1 MINAAIVGI
10 GRWGQ
15 GLVVSVQGTSDQI
28 HFSAGVTR
36 TRSKAEDFCAANKI
50 DLRDDFAELLTDDSI
65 DAIVL
70 ATPHTQHEEQ
80 IIAAAR
86 AGKHVFTE
94 KPFTLSKASAER
106 AVAAVREAGVTV
118 ALGHNRRFFKNTE
131 AMKALVDAGTLGTL
145 LHIDGNQSSDMG
157 RMAGAWRDSRAESPA
172 GGMTSLGIHALDCM
186 IHMGGRIAVIDTI
199 STRRAIGFDID
210 DATAAVLQFEE
221 GMTGTMVTL
230 ALSPRIFHIRVAGSK
245 GWAEMTNTGNLRI
258 CGPDGGIEEQNFPTD
273 DYPHSLSLAAELNEF
288 AAAAHG
294 AATYRISPEEM
305 IHGTAVLEAMG
316 KSIQTAGRVK
326 LSQPK

>member
-15 GLVVSVQGTSDQI
+15 GLVSSVQGSSDQI
-28 HFSAGVTR
+28 RFTAGVTR
-36 TRSKAEDFCAANKI
+36 TRAKAEEYCADNKI
-50 DLRDDFAELLTDDSI
+50 DLRDDYAELLADASL

-80 IIAAAR
+80 IVAAAK

-131 AMKALVDAGTLGTL
+131 TMKELVASGALGTL
-145 LHIDGNQSSDMG
+145 LHLDGNQSSNLGM
-157 RMAGAWRDSRAESPA
+157 MAGAWRDSRAESPA

-186 IHMGGRIAVIDTI
+186 IHMGGRIAQIDTI
-199 STRRAIGFDID
+199 STRRAIGYDID
-210 DATAAVLQFEE
+210 DATSAVLQFEE
-221 GMTGTMVTL
+221 GMTGTLTTL
-230 ALSPRIFHIRVAGSK
+230 ASSPRIFHIRVVGSK
-245 GWAEMTNTGNLRI
+245 GWVEMTNNENLRI
-258 CGPDGGIEEQNFPTD
+258 CGSDGNIEEKSFPTD
-273 DYPHSLSLAAELNEF
+273 EYPHLSSLAGELNEF
-288 AAAAHG
+288 AAAAQG
-294 AATYRISPEEM
+294 NATYRISPGEM
-305 IHGTAVLEAMG
+305 IHGSAVLEAMG
-316 KSIQTAGRVK
+316 KSAETGARVT
-326 LSQPK
+326 LS

>member
-15 GLVVSVQGTSDQI
+15 GLVSSVQGTSDQI
-28 HFSAGVTR
+28 KFTAGVTR
-36 TRSKAEDFCAANKI
+36 TRAKAEEFCTTNKI
-50 DLRDDFAELLTDDSI
+50 DLRDDYAELLNDDSI

-106 AVAAVREAGVTV
+106 AVTAVRDAGVTV

-131 AMKALVDAGTLGTL
+131 AMKALVESGDLGTL
-145 LHIDGNQSSDMG
+145 LHIDGNQSSDLG
-157 RMAGAWRDSRAESPA
+157 VAAGAWRDSRAESPV

-186 IHMGGRIAVIDTI
+186 IHMGGRIAQIDTI

-210 DATAAVLQFEE
+210 DSTAAVLQFEA

-230 ALSPRIFHIRVAGSK
+230 ASSPRIFHIRVAGSK
-245 GWAEMTNTGNLRI
+245 GWVEMTNTENLRI
-258 CGPDGGIEEQNFPTD
+258 CGPDGAIEEKIFLAD
-273 DYPHSLSLAAELNEF
+273 DYPHPSSLAAELNEF
-288 AAAAHG
+288 AAAAQG
-294 AATYRISPEEM
+294 TATYRISPAEM

-316 KSIQTAGRVK
+316 KSAHSGGRVAI
-326 LSQPK
+326 S

>member
-15 GLVVSVQGTSDQI
+15 GLVSSVQGTSDQI
-28 HFSAGVTR
+28 RFTAGVTR
-36 TRSKAEDFCAANKI
+36 TRSKAESYCADNHI
-50 DLRDDFAELLTDDSI
+50 DLRDDFAELLADETL

-80 IIAAAR
+80 IVAAAK

-106 AVAAVREAGVTV
+106 AVAAVRAAGVTV

-131 AMKALVDAGTLGTL
+131 AMKALVESGELGTL
-145 LHIDGNQSSDMG
+145 LHIDGNQSSDLG
-157 RMAGAWRDSRAESPA
+157 MAAVTWRDSRAESPA

-186 IHMGGRIAVIDTI
+186 IHMGGRIAQIDTI
-199 STRRAIGFDID
+199 STHRAIGYDID
-210 DATAAVLQFEE
+210 DATAAVLQFEA

-230 ALSPRIFHIRVAGSK
+230 ASSPRIFHIRVAGSK
-245 GWAEMTNTGNLRI
+245 GWAEMTNNAVLRI
-258 CGPDGGIEEQNFPTD
+258 CGADSQIEEKSFPID
-273 DYPHSLSLAAELNEF
+273 DYPHLSSMAAELNEF
-288 AAAAHG
+288 AAAAQG
-294 AATYRISPEEM
+294 NGTYRITPEEM

-316 KSIQTAGRVK
+316 KSAESGKRVS
-326 LSQPK
+326 LS

>member
-15 GLVVSVQGTSDQI
+15 GLVSSVQGTSDQI
-28 HFSAGVTR
+28 QFTAGVTR
-36 TRSKAEDFCAANKI
+36 TRAKAEEFCNANEI
-50 DLRDDFAELLTDDSI
+50 DLRDDYADLLADDAI

-106 AVAAVREAGVTV
+106 AVAAVRDAGVTV

-131 AMKALVDAGTLGTL
+131 AMKALVASGDLGTL
-145 LHIDGNQSSDMG
+145 LHIDGNQSSDLGM
-157 RMAGAWRDSRAESPA
+157 MAGAWRDSRAESPA

-186 IHMGGRIAVIDTI
+186 IHMGGRIAQIDTI
-199 STRRAIGFDID
+199 STHRAIAYDID
-210 DATAAVLQFEE
+210 DATAAVLQFEK
-221 GMTGTMVTL
+221 GMTGTLVTL
-230 ALSPRIFHIRVAGSK
+230 ASSQRIFHIRVAGSK
-245 GWAEMTNTGNLRI
+245 GWVEMTDNKSLRI
-258 CGPDGGIEEQNFPTD
+258 CGPDGAIEELSFPTD
-273 DYPHSLSLAAELNEF
+273 EYPHPSSLAAEINEF
-288 AAAAHG
+288 AAAAQG
-294 AATYRISPEEM
+294 TATYRISPEEM
-305 IHGTAVLEAMG
+305 IHATAVLEAMG
-316 KSIQTAGRVK
+316 KSAESGGRVT
-326 LSQPK
+326 LT

>member
-15 GLVVSVQGTSDQI
+15 GLVSSVQGTSDQI
-28 HFSAGVTR
+28 KFTAGVTR
-36 TRSKAEDFCAANKI
+36 TRAKADGFCADNKI
-50 DLRDDFAELLTDDSI
+50 DLRDDYAELLNDRSI

-80 IIAAAR
+80 IVAAAK

-106 AVAAVREAGVTV
+106 AVAAVRDAGVTV
-118 ALGHNRRFFKNTE
+118 ALGHNRRFFKNIE
-131 AMKALVDAGTLGTL
+131 AMKALVESGDLGTL
-145 LHIDGNQSSDMG
+145 LHIDGNQSSDLG
-157 RMAGAWRDSRAESPA
+157 VAAGAWRDSRAESPA

-186 IHMGGRIAVIDTI
+186 IHMGGRIAQIDTI

-210 DATAAVLQFEE
+210 DATAAVLQFEA

-230 ALSPRIFHIRVAGSK
+230 ASSPRIFHIRVAGSK
-245 GWAEMTNTGNLRI
+245 GWVEMTNTENLRI
-258 CGPDGGIEEQNFPTD
+258 CGPDGAIEEKIFPAD
-273 DYPHSLSLAAELNEF
+273 NYPHPSSLAAELNEF
-288 AAAAHG
+288 AAAAQG
-294 AATYRISPEEM
+294 MATYRISPEEM

-316 KSIQTAGRVK
+316 ESADSGGRVNI
-326 LSQPK
+326 S

>member
-15 GLVVSVQGTSDQI
+15 GLVSSVQGSSEQI
-28 HFSAGVTR
+28 KFTAGVTR
-36 TRSKAEDFCAANKI
+36 TRAKAEDFCSDNKI
-50 DLRDDFAELLTDDSI
+50 DLRDDYAELLSDNSI

-70 ATPHTQHEEQ
+70 ATPHTQHEDQ
-80 IIAAAR
+80 IVAAAK

-106 AVAAVREAGVTV
+106 AVAAIRDAGVTV

-131 AMKALVDAGTLGTL
+131 TMKAIVESGELGTL
-145 LHIDGNQSSDMG
+145 LHIDGNQSSDLG
-157 RMAGAWRDSRAESPA
+157 VAAGAWRDSRAESPA

-186 IHMGGRIAVIDTI
+186 IHMGGRIAQIDTI
-199 STRRAIGFDID
+199 STRRSIGFDID
-210 DATAAVLQFEE
+210 DATAAVLQFED

-230 ALSPRIFHIRVAGSK
+230 ASSPRIFHIRVAGSK
-245 GWAEMTNTGNLRI
+245 GWVEMTNNENLRI
-258 CGPDGGIEEQNFPTD
+258 CAADGTIEEKQFPTD
-273 DYPHSLSLAAELNEF
+273 DYPHPSSMAAELNEF
-288 AAAAHG
+288 AAAAQG
-294 AATYRISPEEM
+294 KGTYRISPEEM

-316 KSIQTAGRVK
+316 KSAQSGTRVNIT
-326 LSQPK
+326 